1 MTPTR
6 TDTIMTQPTPSGTI
20 EIFGNTVPRADV
32 AAIYLA
38 DPDCWVD
45 MPEASPRARCGMT
58 ADPVPGGN
66 RHVYVM
72 VDGTC
77 RFDAAVVMVDVYA
90 VPPQ

>member
-45 MPEASPRARCGMT
+45 MPEARPRARCRLVD
-58 ADPVPGGN
+58 DPDPGD
-66 RHVYVM
+66 RQVYVM